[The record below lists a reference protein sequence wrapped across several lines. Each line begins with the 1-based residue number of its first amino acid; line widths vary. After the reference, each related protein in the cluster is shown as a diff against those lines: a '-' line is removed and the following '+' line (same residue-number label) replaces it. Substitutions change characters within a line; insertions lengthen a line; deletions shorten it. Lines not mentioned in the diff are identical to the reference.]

1 MSDTVSTVQ
10 NNVRGGV
17 LAQFGTGRIM
27 DSVASFNGTLEG
39 DSDIVT
45 LTMPTLVN
53 TECGFSVDYSSGNPW
68 GVRAGDEVP

>member
-27 DSVASFNGTLEG
+27 DSVASF
-39 DSDIVT
+39 DIVT